1 MEVELEDERRQ
12 RALALSSKK
21 KLETDL
27 ADLEA
32 QIDAANK
39 GRDDALKQLKK
50 LQVKYRACIYK
61 HNTECNTETCHSK
74 IRLLYTY
81 RCHKTNYRPLS

>member
-1 MEVELEDERRQ
+1 MISFLPVLTSKVREMEVELEDERRQ

-50 LQVKYRACIYK
+50 LQVKYESM
-61 HNTECNTETCHSK
+61 H
-74 IRLLYTY
+74 
-81 RCHKTNYRPLS
+81 P

>member
-1 MEVELEDERRQ
+1 MISFLPVLTSKVREMEVELEDERRQ

-27 ADLEA
+27 ADLET

-50 LQVKYRACIYK
+50 LQVKYESM
-61 HNTECNTETCHSK
+61 H
-74 IRLLYTY
+74 
-81 RCHKTNYRPLS
+81 P

>member
-27 ADLEA
+27 ADLET

-50 LQVKYRACIYK
+50 LQVKYASM
-61 HNTECNTETCHSK
+61 H
-74 IRLLYTY
+74 
-81 RCHKTNYRPLS
+81 P